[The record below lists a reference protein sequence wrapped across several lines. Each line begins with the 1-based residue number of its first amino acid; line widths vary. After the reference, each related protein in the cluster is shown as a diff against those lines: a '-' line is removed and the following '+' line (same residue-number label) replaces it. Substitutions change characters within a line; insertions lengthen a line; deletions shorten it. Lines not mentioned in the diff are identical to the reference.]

1 MTSLLLELERPLAK
15 LNVLLASQFL
25 LVVLLSTEMFNYW
38 GDEGAEYDKN
48 MTSLEARNLLFFVVA
63 VLMQPVQY
71 DALFGGQGSAW
82 TAFYGIINPNAGHS
96 IQVWSEEFDHRKGNI
111 GRWENLD
118 TVKHPRWERFIRWL
132 VQCSCTAAAT
142 TVRMSAEA
150 PSSNNHHLD
159 VHLRLPF
166 KASAHVP
173 SCCRDAQVACFAKDF
188 KLFGILIIAMVNV
201 PFLMTSNIRNR
212 ILMAVGGFFIPT
224 VMLIF
229 TPVLLTFSSTALDFV
244 LNATALTFIGSM
256 DNGDPIRY
264 RITSDQDRIA
274 AGTNND
280 KQAKKNSTF
289 EGVNTVELGPGHDGF
304 GFSEGSKKAET
315 EKAETEKAET
325 DVHEEPN

>member
-132 VQCSCTAAAT
+132 VQCSCTEAST

-188 KLFGILIIAMVNV
+188 
-201 PFLMTSNIRNR
+201 
-212 ILMAVGGFFIPT
+212 
-224 VMLIF
+224 
-229 TPVLLTFSSTALDFV
+229 
-244 LNATALTFIGSM
+244 
-256 DNGDPIRY
+256 
-264 RITSDQDRIA
+264 
-274 AGTNND
+274 
-280 KQAKKNSTF
+280 
-289 EGVNTVELGPGHDGF
+289 
-304 GFSEGSKKAET
+304 
-315 EKAETEKAET
+315 
-325 DVHEEPN
+325 

>member
-1 MTSLLLELERPLAK
+1 MDFGKPLAK

-118 TVKHPRWERFIRWL
+118 TVKHPRWERFIRW
-132 VQCSCTAAAT
+132 
-142 TVRMSAEA
+142 
-150 PSSNNHHLD
+150 
-159 VHLRLPF
+159 
-166 KASAHVP
+166 
-173 SCCRDAQVACFAKDF
+173 
-188 KLFGILIIAMVNV
+188 
-201 PFLMTSNIRNR
+201 

-315 EKAETEKAET
+315 EKAETDVAEGSEKSKAGS
-325 DVHEEPN
+325 DAV